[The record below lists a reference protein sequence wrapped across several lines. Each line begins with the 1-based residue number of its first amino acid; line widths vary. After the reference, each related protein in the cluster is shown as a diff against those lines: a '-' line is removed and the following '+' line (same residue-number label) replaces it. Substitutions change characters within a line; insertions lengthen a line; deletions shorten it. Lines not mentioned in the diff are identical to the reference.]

1 MNKVMLIGNLAA
13 DPELRQTAGGTLNTE
28 IRLGVNR
35 RGRDAGCDFVTVVC
49 WQTTAETVCKY
60 LHKGDKIAV
69 AGRLQT
75 RSYTARD
82 NTKRYVTEVVADE
95 VEFLPRRTAASEAAS
110 ESADAGNVDAGFV
123 QVQDDDLPF

>member
-13 DPELRQTAGGTLNTE
+13 DPELKQTASGKYTTE

-35 RGRDAGCDFVTVVC
+35 RGRDAGCDWLTVVC

-69 AGRLQT
+69 SGRLQS
-75 RSYTARD
+75 RSYEAKD
-82 NTKRYVTEVVADE
+82 GGKRYVTEVVADE
-95 VEFLPRRTAASEAAS
+95 VEFLPRRSGGGGDR
-110 ESADAGNVDAGFV
+110 SAGDDFTPVE
-123 QVQDDDLPF
+123 DDDLPF

>member
-13 DPELRQTAGGTLNTE
+13 DPELKQTASGKYTTE

-35 RGRDAGCDFVTVVC
+35 RGRDAGCDWLSVVC

-69 AGRLQT
+69 SGRLQS
-75 RSYTARD
+75 RSYEARD
-82 NTKRYVTEVVADE
+82 GGKRYVTEVVADE
-95 VEFLPRRTAASEAAS
+95 VEFLPRRSAGAETAP
-110 ESADAGNVDAGFV
+110 ESDSFV
-123 QVQDDDLPF
+123 QVQDDELPF

>member
-13 DPELRQTAGGTLNTE
+13 DPELRQTVNGKYNTE
-28 IRLGVNR
+28 VRLGVNR
-35 RGRDAGCDFVTVVC
+35 RGRDTGCDFVTVVC

-75 RSYTARD
+75 RSYTAKD
-82 NTKRYVTEVVADE
+82 GGKRYVTEVVADE
-95 VEFLPRRTAASEAAS
+95 VEFLPRRTAGAG
-110 ESADAGNVDAGFV
+110 ADAGNADAGFV
-123 QVQDDDLPF
+123 PVQDDDLPF

>member
-13 DPELRQTAGGTLNTE
+13 DPELRQTVNGTLNTE

-95 VEFLPRRTAASEAAS
+95 VEFLPRRAAGAETAP
-110 ESADAGNVDAGFV
+110 ESDGFV
-123 QVQDDDLPF
+123 QVQDDGLPF